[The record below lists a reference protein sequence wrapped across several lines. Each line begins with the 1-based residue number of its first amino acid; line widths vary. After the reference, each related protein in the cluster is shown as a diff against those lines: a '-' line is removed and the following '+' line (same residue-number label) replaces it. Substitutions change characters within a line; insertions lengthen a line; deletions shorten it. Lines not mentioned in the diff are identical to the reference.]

1 VDLTPHVND
10 KCPAGSRVFQCPAAS
25 LSLSSPHFSKRPVSS
40 PLGAPAISSSYT
52 LLQQPTFSPDAMA
65 VDAIGAAP
73 LPPNP
78 SVGSSFYGQNWR
90 NPTAANLPSSFLPI
104 IVAGSPFTVPNLST
118 SHPTPTR
125 ARQLAAT
132 PPLPASPDMLWRMR
146 ACRSSNWHG
155 DPRRGQ
161 SSRWASGPVAR
172 DMPWSVSDQPS
183 TTLRTDY
190 GDECD
195 FTTDLRTPSIFSELF
210 LLMRNIY
217 D

>member
-1 VDLTPHVND
+1 MDRTGEIPPPPTCLPPSSPSLWPAARSRCPTCPPHI
-10 KCPAGSRVFQCPAAS
+10 PHLRARGSRR
-25 LSLSSPHFSKRPVSS
+25 RP
-40 PLGAPAISSSYT
+40 
-52 LLQQPTFSPDAMA
+52 
-65 VDAIGAAP
+65 
-73 LPPNP
+73 
-78 SVGSSFYGQNWR
+78 
-90 NPTAANLPSSFLPI
+90 
-104 IVAGSPFTVPNLST
+104 
-118 SHPTPTR
+118 
-125 ARQLAAT
+125 

-172 DMPWSVSDQPS
+172 DMPWSISDQPS

-195 FTTDLRTPSIFSELF
+195 FATDLRTPSIFSELF
-210 LLMRNIY
+210 LLMRNVY